1 MFFILATMNV
11 LLFAPEYRPNLSSM
25 IRTAEFFG
33 FKQIYIYDKNNLMKP
48 PTNKKGRADMAH
60 MAKVWTAG
68 AIDHIEIIRIEDI
81 IHFLKEYNGRTVGTI
96 VNDTA
101 THLSDFQFQKDDLI
115 IVGSERDG
123 LPSDVINIINEA
135 IYIPAKG
142 VTDCL
147 NVAVT
152 FGIVVQQA
160 LLNFK

>member
-1 MFFILATMNV
+1 
-11 LLFAPEYRPNLSSM
+11 
-25 IRTAEFFG
+25 
-33 FKQIYIYDKNNLMKP
+33 
-48 PTNKKGRADMAH
+48 MAH

-68 AIDHIEIIRIEDI
+68 AIDHIEIVRIEDI
-81 IHFLKEYNGRTVGTI
+81 LSFLKNYNGRTVATI
-96 VNDTA
+96 VNETA
-101 THLSDFQFQKDDLI
+101 THLSDFQFEADDLI

-123 LPSDVINIINEA
+123 LPQDIIDIINEA

-160 LLNFK
+160 LLSIK

>member
-1 MFFILATMNV
+1 MN
-11 LLFAPEYRPNLSSM
+11 LLLSAPEYRPNLSSM

-33 FKQIYIYDKNNLMKP
+33 FKQIYIYDKNDLMKP
-48 PTNKKGRADMAH
+48 PTNKKGRANMAH

-68 AIDHIEIIRIEDI
+68 AIDHIEIIRIDDI
-81 IHFLKEYNGRTVGTI
+81 FHFLTNYNGRTVATI
-96 VNDTA
+96 VNEAA
-101 THLSDFQFQKDDLI
+101 THLSDFQFQADDLI
-115 IVGSERDG
+115 IVGSEREG
-123 LPSDVINIINEA
+123 LPQDIIDIINEA

-160 LLNFK
+160 LLSIGKK

>member
-1 MFFILATMNV
+1 MNL

-33 FKQIYIYDKNNLMKP
+33 FKQIYIYDKNDLMKP

-68 AIDHIEIIRIEDI
+68 AIDHIEIIRIDAI
-81 IHFLKEYNGRTVGTI
+81 STFLKNYNGRTVATI
-96 VNDTA
+96 VNESA
-101 THLSDFQFQKDDLI
+101 THLSDFQFQSEDLI

-123 LPSDVINIINEA
+123 LPHDIIEIINEA

-160 LLNFK
+160 LLSVDSLKL

>member
-1 MFFILATMNV
+1 MKL

-33 FKQIYIYDKNNLMKP
+33 FKEIYIYDENDLLKP

-68 AIDHIEIIRIEDI
+68 AIDHIDIIMIEDI
-81 IHFLKEYNGRTVGTI
+81 TTFLTNYQGRIVGTI
-96 VNDTA
+96 VNESA
-101 THLSDFQFQKDDLI
+101 THLVDFQFESDDLI

-123 LPSDVINIINEA
+123 LPKGIVDSLHEA
-135 IYIPAKG
+135 IYIPARG

-160 LLNFK
+160 VESVA

>member
-1 MFFILATMNV
+1 MNV

-33 FKQIYIYDKNNLMKP
+33 FKKIYIYDKNELMKP
-48 PTNKKGRADMAH
+48 PTNKKGRANMAH

-68 AIDHIEIIRIEDI
+68 AIDHIEIIRIDDVLS
-81 IHFLKEYNGRTVGTI
+81 FLKNYDGRTVGTI
-96 VNDTA
+96 VNQKA
-101 THLSDFQFQKDDLI
+101 THLSDFQFQKKDLI

-123 LPSDVINIINEA
+123 LPADVIETINEA
-135 IYIPAKG
+135 VYIPSKG
-142 VTDCL
+142 VTNCL

-160 LLNFK
+160 LLSISVSSN

>member
-1 MFFILATMNV
+1 
-11 LLFAPEYRPNLSSM
+11 M

-33 FKQIYIYDKNNLMKP
+33 FKQIYIYDKNDLMKP
-48 PTNKKGRADMAH
+48 PTNKKGRANMAH

-68 AIDHIEIIRIEDI
+68 AIDHIEIIRIDDI
-81 IHFLKEYNGRTVGTI
+81 LSFLTDYNGRTIGTI
-96 VNDTA
+96 VNENA
-101 THLSDFQFQKDDLI
+101 TYLTNFQFEKDDLI

-123 LPSDVINIINEA
+123 LPQNAIDIINES

-160 LLNFK
+160 LLSIKID